1 MAECL
6 LFHSYLARRGGEG
19 EWGSKLPI
27 SLHYLTKGEGSGRG
41 LRSLP
46 LQIPLIL
53 IAQHFS
59 NDVTKY
65 ALTAAGASTVQ
76 FGGDN
81 FLSVDL
87 RPGGEE
93 EEVTEAQDVSLRFR
107 TQEKSGME
115 PNSSHRLT

>member
-1 MAECL
+1 
-6 LFHSYLARRGGEG
+6 
-19 EWGSKLPI
+19 
-27 SLHYLTKGEGSGRG
+27 

-53 IAQHFS
+53 VAQLF
-59 NDVTKY
+59 TKA

-115 PNSSHRLT
+115 PNNSLSAPYLTERDILCSDKKENQIFLIYEEVQNGAVAKVLYD

>member
-1 MAECL
+1 M
-6 LFHSYLARRGGEG
+6 
-19 EWGSKLPI
+19 
-27 SLHYLTKGEGSGRG
+27 
-41 LRSLP
+41 
-46 LQIPLIL
+46 QIPQIL
-53 IAQHFS
+53 IAQQFS
-59 NDVTKY
+59 NDVTKA

-115 PNSSHRLT
+115 PNTLSAPYLTERDILNIYCTVGYNDFNNLVMQPL